1 MGVLGGCER
10 LSVASS
16 GACMTDATEDLGAGV
31 ASQAVSHGSHLRG
44 WRLTLGRVGWVVF
57 ALVAVGLNVIA
68 LPDAYGGFV
77 NLGQPT
83 LHDLARLGLS
93 PTLYT
98 ILAIAVNASV
108 PVADLA
114 LSVLLMWRRSDDRMA
129 LFCAFTF
136 VAFGGG
142 ASLFQFGSGTIV
154 PSLAHNAV
162 LRLLALALFASGEAA
177 LILFFYLFPSGR
189 FAPGWTRWAA
199 ILVIAF
205 YLAVIV
211 NPTMVSN
218 QASGPTPFLVP
229 LFLLSA
235 AVAQAARYRRS
246 TPREREQTKWAV
258 FGLALAAVFL
268 AITLPI
274 FVLVVPTS
282 LQNDP
287 VASNL
292 NPIFQIA
299 LLLIPIFITIAI
311 LRSRLWDIDT
321 VINKTLVYGALTALL
336 AIVYVGLIS
345 GLQALFGLLVGR
357 AASDP
362 LALVLSTLA
371 IASLFQPAR
380 RAIQSVIDRRFYRR
394 KYNAE
399 KTLALFSATL
409 RSEVDQEQLYD
420 HLRAVVS
427 ETMHPT
433 HVSLWLRPSPGVRR
447 DQ

>member
-1 MGVLGGCER
+1 MTGSEEDLSDRVSGQAEPPGAR
-10 LSVASS
+10 LS
-16 GACMTDATEDLGAGV
+16 
-31 ASQAVSHGSHLRG
+31 G
-44 WRLTLGRVGWVVF
+44 WRLTLGRVGWVLF
-57 ALVAVGLNVIA
+57 TLLAVGLNVIA
-68 LPDAYGGFV
+68 LPDSYGGFV
-77 NLGQPT
+77 NLSQST
-83 LHDLARLGLS
+83 LHDLARIGLS

-98 ILAIAVNASV
+98 ILTIVENASV
-108 PVADLA
+108 PIADLV
-114 LSVLLMWRRSDDRMA
+114 LSLLLMWRRSDDRLA

-142 ASLFQFGSGTIV
+142 ASLFDFGSGTV
-154 PSLAHNAV
+154 APSLAHNAI

-177 LILFFYLFPSGR
+177 LVIFFYLFPTGR
-189 FAPGWTRWAA
+189 FTPGWTRWTAV
-199 ILVIAF
+199 LVIAF

-211 NPTMVSN
+211 NPTLVSN
-218 QASGPTPFLVP
+218 ASDGPTPFLVP
-229 LFLLSA
+229 VFLLSA
-235 AVAQAARYRRS
+235 AVAQVFRYRHS
-246 TPREREQTKWAV
+246 APREREQTKWAV
-258 FGLALAAVFL
+258 FGLALAALFL

-274 FVLVVPTS
+274 FVLALPPS
-282 LQNDP
+282 FQNDP

-345 GLQALFGLLVGR
+345 GLQALFGVIVGQ

-433 HVSLWLRPSPGVRR
+433 YVSLWLRPSPGVRR